1 MGDVDRREHH
11 ITLWRVLLDNLI
23 SALRRRSQQENEA
36 MRSEAVQW
44 LARHP
49 VSLPLRHLDCGS
61 CGGCELEL
69 IALGNPVYDIE
80 QYGIR
85 FQAWPRHAVYLAM
98 TGPLTRGLVEAAR
111 FTLDA
116 MPEPAIIA
124 IGDCA
129 LGIGPFEGAYGI
141 APRPQAIEEAI
152 RLRIPGCPPSPAEIL
167 EALAGWIQRS
177 SVLCPPT

>member
-11 ITLWRVLLDNLI
+11 VTLWRVLLDNLI
-23 SALRRRSQQENEA
+23 SVLRRQSRQEDEA
-36 MRSEAVQW
+36 TRSEAVHW

-49 VSLPLRHLDCGS
+49 TSLALRHLDCGS

-85 FQAWPRHAVYLAM
+85 FQAWPRHAVCLVM

-111 FTLDA
+111 LTLDA

-129 LGIGPFEGAYGI
+129 LGVGPFEGAYGI
-141 APRPQAIEEAI
+141 APRPQEIEGAI
-152 RLRIPGCPPSPAEIL
+152 RLRIPGCPPSPTEIL
-167 EALAGWIQRS
+167 EALAGWIRRPFIDQAR
-177 SVLCPPT
+177 